1 MDIQFKRIEKIV
13 GTFILCIVILL
24 LTTVIIIG
32 RGKDWFKKYITY
44 YTTFSESYNLEV
56 NTAVK
61 LFKADIGKV
70 KEITLVG
77 DRVKVQLA
85 IMEEYTGRIRTDAYV
100 IVESPTIIGSEY
112 VSLRPGSTDA
122 TPIPENGMIPSRKK
136 KSIADLLSEFEVEKT
151 AKMIVKAAQDLS
163 EFVQTIRD
171 PQGPL
176 FSILDNVNQIS
187 LHIEGITRDIQA
199 GKGTAGRLLKSRE
212 LINSIHAK
220 LDKVGGILDN
230 IRKAS
235 EKTPTA
241 MDQVQ
246 ESLASVQ
253 EIGDGVVDAVSR
265 IKPILSDVNEA
276 VDTLKVI
283 LENIKK
289 GSEDVPQITQSAKG
303 GVQEIRDGVKN
314 IDKVVQS
321 LQQNFLIKPNLP
333 PEPGGENLDAGL
345 RQ

>member
-1 MDIQFKRIEKIV
+1 MYIQFKRIEKIV
-13 GTFILCIVILL
+13 GTFMLCIAILL

-70 KEITLVG
+70 KEISLVG
-77 DRVKVQLA
+77 DRVKVKLA
-85 IMEEYTGRIRTDAYV
+85 IMEEYTARIRTDSYV

-112 VSLRPGSTDA
+112 VSLRPGSA
-122 TPIPENGMIPSRKK
+122 EAILIPEGGMIPSHKK

-163 EFVQTIRD
+163 ELLQTIKD

-176 FSILDNVNQIS
+176 FSILDNVNRIS
-187 LHIEGITRDIQA
+187 SHIEGITRDIQE
-199 GKGTAGRLLKSRE
+199 GKGTAGGLLKSRE
-212 LINSIHAK
+212 LIDSIHAK

-230 IRKAS
+230 IHEAS
-235 EKTPTA
+235 AKTPGA

-246 ESLASVQ
+246 DSLASVKK
-253 EIGDGVVDAVSR
+253 IGDGVTDAVDR
-265 IKPILSDVNEA
+265 IKTILSDVGEA
-276 VDTLKVI
+276 VDTLKVV

-289 GSEDVPQITQSAKG
+289 GSEDVPQITQSTKG
-303 GVQEIRDGVKN
+303 GIQEIRDGVKN

-333 PEPGGENLDAGL
+333 PEPAGEDLDAGL
-345 RQ
+345 R

>member
-1 MDIQFKRIEKIV
+1 MYIQFKRVEKIV
-13 GTFILCIVILL
+13 GAFMLCIAILL

-32 RGKDWFKKYITY
+32 RGKDWFKKYIPY

-77 DRVKVQLA
+77 DRVKVKLV
-85 IMEEYTGRIRTDAYV
+85 IMEEFSSRIRTDSYV

-112 VSLRPGSTDA
+112 VSLRPGSADA
-122 TPIPENGMIPSRKK
+122 TLIPEGGMIPSHKR
-136 KSIADLLSEFEVEKT
+136 KSIADLLSDFEVEKT

-163 EFVQTIRD
+163 ELIRKIKD

-176 FSILDNVNQIS
+176 FSSLDNIDQITS
-187 LHIEGITRDIQA
+187 HLEGITRDIQE
-199 GKGTAGRLLKSRE
+199 GKGTAGGLLKSRA
-212 LINSIHAK
+212 LLDSIHAK
-220 LDKVGGILDN
+220 VDKIGDILDN
-230 IRKAS
+230 IREAS
-235 EKTPTA
+235 EKTPRA

-246 ESLASVQ
+246 ESLASVKK
-253 EIGDGVVDAVSR
+253 IGDGVTDAVDR
-265 IKPILSDVNEA
+265 IKMILSDVDEA
-276 VDTLKVI
+276 LDTLKVI

-289 GSEDVPQITQSAKG
+289 GSEDVPQITQSTKG
-303 GVQEIRDGVKN
+303 GIQEIRDGVKN

-321 LQQNFLIKPNLP
+321 LQQNFLVKPNLP
-333 PEPGGENLDAGL
+333 PEPAGEDLDAGL
-345 RQ
+345 R